1 MNRNLVIAAVA
12 IVILAVLGGVW
23 YLNNKNST
31 TTPVTVEE
39 QVESSGQP
47 AVSTD
52 SAQQGEVKEFTIKG
66 SSFKYEPSQIKV
78 NKGDKVKITFQDEG
92 GTHDLTIDEFGVRS
106 KRITTGEKE
115 TLEFV
120 ADKTGSFSY
129 YCSVP
134 GHRASGMVGTLV
146 VE

>member
-1 MNRNLVIAAVA
+1 MNKNLVIIAVVVVA
-12 IVILAVLGGVW
+12 LAVLGGVW
-23 YLNNKNST
+23 YLNSKNSS
-31 TTPVTVEE
+31 TPVTVEE
-39 QVESSGQP
+39 QVEGTVQP
-47 AVSTD
+47 SQSTD
-52 SAQQGEVKEFTIKG
+52 SAQQGEVKEFTIYG

-92 GTHDLTIDEFGVRS
+92 GTHDLTIDEFGIRS

-115 TLEFV
+115 TLEFI
-120 ADKTGSFSY
+120 ADKSGSFSY

-134 GHRASGMVGTLV
+134 GHRASGMVGTLL